1 MDTLPLWA
9 QILILVGLLA
19 VAGFFS
25 IAETSMMAINR
36 FRLRHL
42 AKQGNRAAIRTQELL
57 EQTERLLG
65 VILIGNNVINT
76 ISAMFSGAIAAHYWG
91 NNQYALSIA
100 AALISFAIIIFSELT
115 PKVIGAAY
123 PEKIAL
129 PASLILKPLLTII
142 YPAVWFT
149 NLFANGLLRLMRI
162 NPKPDEETL
171 SSEEIRALVL
181 EQTPLMSKKHKSIL
195 VNLFDLEEVEVND
208 LMTPRSKIEALNI
221 NDDIDTIRHQLV
233 TCYHNKLPVYD
244 GELNNILGIFHIRKA
259 LHHLEDGSL
268 TIDEIRNSVSKP
280 YFIPSETA
288 IFEQL
293 QHFQEDK
300 QRLGVVVD
308 EYSEVLGILT
318 MEDIIEEMVGE
329 FTSAGHGG
337 QSRTVWGEDGS
348 VVIDAGTS
356 LREVNRRLKLN
367 LPLDGPKTLNGLIL
381 EELQDIPDAQVS
393 LRFNDCVVEV
403 VHVDDQGVRSARLF
417 RLNKQ
422 KKTSH

>member
-1 MDTLPLWA
+1 
-9 QILILVGLLA
+9 
-19 VAGFFS
+19 
-25 IAETSMMAINR
+25 MMAINR

-42 AKQGNRAAIRTQELL
+42 AKQGHRGAKRTQGLL
-57 EQTERLLG
+57 DQTERLLG
-65 VILIGNNVINT
+65 VILIGNNVVNT
-76 ISAMFSGAIAAHYWG
+76 VSAMFSGAIAAHYWG
-91 NNQYALSIA
+91 NNEYALSIA
-100 AALISFAIIIFSELT
+100 AALIAFAIIIFSELA
-115 PKVIGAAY
+115 PKVVGAAY
-123 PEKIAL
+123 PEKIAF
-129 PASLILKPLLTII
+129 PVSFILKPLLTLLA
-142 YPAVWFT
+142 PLVWFT
-149 NLFANGLLRLMRI
+149 NLFANAILRLLRI

-171 SSEEIRALVL
+171 SNEEIRALVL
-181 EQTPLMSKKHKSIL
+181 EQTPLMPKKHKSIL

-318 MEDIIEEMVGE
+318 MEDIVEEMVGE

-367 LPLDGPKTLNGLIL
+367 FPLDGPKTLNGLIL

-393 LRFNDCVVEV
+393 LRFKDCVVEV
-403 VHVDDQGVRSARLF
+403 VHVDEQGVRNVRLF

-422 KKTSH
+422 KKASH

>member
-1 MDTLPLWA
+1 
-9 QILILVGLLA
+9 
-19 VAGFFS
+19 
-25 IAETSMMAINR
+25 MMAINR

-42 AKQGNRAAIRTQELL
+42 AKQGHRGAKRTQGLL
-57 EQTERLLG
+57 DQTERLLG
-65 VILIGNNVINT
+65 VILIGNNVVNT
-76 ISAMFSGAIAAHYWG
+76 VSAMFSGAIAAHYWG
-91 NNQYALSIA
+91 NNEYALSIA
-100 AALISFAIIIFSELT
+100 AALIAFAIIIFSELA
-115 PKVIGAAY
+115 PKVVGAAY
-123 PEKIAL
+123 PEKIAF
-129 PASLILKPLLTII
+129 PVSFILKPLLTLLA
-142 YPAVWFT
+142 PLVWFT
-149 NLFANGLLRLMRI
+149 NLFANAILRLLRI

-171 SSEEIRALVL
+171 SNEEIRALVL
-181 EQTPLMSKKHKSIL
+181 EQTPLMPKKHKSIL

-221 NDDIDTIRHQLV
+221 NDDIDTLRHQLV

-268 TIDEIRNSVSKP
+268 TVEEIRNSVSKP

-318 MEDIIEEMVGE
+318 MEDIVEEMVGE

-367 LPLDGPKTLNGLIL
+367 FPLDGPKTLNGLIL

-393 LRFNDCVVEV
+393 LRFKDCVVEV
-403 VHVDDQGVRSARLF
+403 VHVDEQGVRNVRLF

-422 KKTSH
+422 KKALH